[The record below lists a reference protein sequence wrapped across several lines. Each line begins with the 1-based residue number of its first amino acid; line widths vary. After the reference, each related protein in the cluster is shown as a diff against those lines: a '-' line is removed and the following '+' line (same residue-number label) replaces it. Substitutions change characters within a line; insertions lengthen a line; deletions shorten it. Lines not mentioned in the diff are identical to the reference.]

1 MKKLILFLAIIAF
14 FQVKST
20 AQKDK
25 QYKVGVIGFWNFENL
40 FDLKDSPD
48 TNDKD
53 FLPTGK
59 NQWNKEKYD
68 EKMGNLARVISDL
81 GTELSPEGATL
92 LGTAEV
98 ENRKVLEDLV
108 KEKAIKDRNY
118 QIVHHDSPDWRGI
131 DCALLYNPKYFTPTS
146 SKGLEV
152 ELFNDEGERRY
163 TRDVLYVNGKL
174 DGDEIH
180 IFVCHWPSRR
190 GGEKASRH
198 KRNKAAQV
206 VKDYM
211 KILKDKDPEA
221 KIIVMGDMNDDPVSP
236 SVKNILQGKKDKES
250 VTKNSMY
257 NPMYKFYK
265 RGVGSNAYRDAWSLF
280 DQILLTKPLLG
291 KKQDGYF
298 HHKTTIYNKKYL
310 VQKTGKYKGYPY
322 RTFAG
327 GKYQGGFSDHFPVY
341 ITLLKEI
348 K

>member
-1 MKKLILFLAIIAF
+1 MLCLALFGLF
-14 FQVKST
+14 CTKSN
-20 AQKDK
+20 AQKEK
-25 QYKVGVIGFWNFENL
+25 QYKVGVVGFWNFENL
-40 FDLKDSPD
+40 FDLEDD
-48 TNDKD
+48 TEINDED

-59 NQWNKEKYD
+59 NQWTKDKYD
-68 EKMGNLARVISDL
+68 EKMGNLARVISDM
-81 GTELSPEGATL
+81 GTELSPKGVTL
-92 LGTAEV
+92 LGTAEI

-108 KEKAIKDRNY
+108 KEKAIRDRNY
-118 QIVHHDSPDWRGI
+118 QIVHHDSPDHRGI
-131 DCALLYNPKYFTPTS
+131 DCALLYNPEYFTPIS

-152 ELFNDEGERRY
+152 ELYNDEGERRY
-163 TRDVLYVNGKL
+163 TRDILYVNGKL
-174 DGDEIH
+174 DGEEIH
-180 IFVCHWPSRR
+180 VFVCHWPSRR
-190 GGEKASRH
+190 GGEKASRP

-211 KILKDKDPEA
+211 TSIQEKDPEA

-236 SVKNILQGKKDKES
+236 SVKKILDGRKDKES
-250 VTKNSMY
+250 VTANSMY

-280 DQILLTKPLLG
+280 DQILITMPLIKTG
-291 KKQDGYF
+291 KSQTGYF

-310 VQKTGKYKGYPY
+310 VQKTGKYKGYPF

-348 K
+348 KE